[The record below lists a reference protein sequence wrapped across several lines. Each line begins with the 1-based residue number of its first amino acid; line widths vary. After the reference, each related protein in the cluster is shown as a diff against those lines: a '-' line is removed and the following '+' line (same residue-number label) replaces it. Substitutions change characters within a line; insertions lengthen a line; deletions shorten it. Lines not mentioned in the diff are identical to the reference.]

1 MEFRRPVGADAAAI
15 AVIIESVW
23 PEESAEIDTIRYAIT
38 QPDHATIIA
47 EHDDQIVGFL
57 DAFST
62 VAANRKRRWEIDLLA
77 VLPGFQGRHVGRNLI
92 TLATKA
98 GRQRGHDLARA
109 RALVHVANG
118 ASQRVFAECGYQISA
133 ETYRL
138 IIAGP
143 TAPALPT
150 APDNLNLIPVNSC
163 RYRGLW
169 LEQSLCEAGFGAA
182 RATQLAG
189 GYETVGAIIADH
201 IIPGAGWLTIGR
213 YHWCTLTY

>member
-1 MEFRRPVGADAAAI
+1 MDFRRSVGADAAAI
-15 AVIIESVW
+15 AAIIEAVW
-23 PEESAEIDTIRYAIT
+23 PEESAEIDTTRYAIT
-38 QPDHATIIA
+38 QPDHATIVA
-47 EHDDQIVGFL
+47 VHKDQIVGFL

-62 VAANRKRRWEIDLLA
+62 VGADGKRRWEIDLLA

-92 TLATKA
+92 AMATEA
-98 GRQRGHDLARA
+98 GRQRGHELA

-118 ASQRVFAECGYQISA
+118 VSQHVFAECGYQISA
-133 ETYRL
+133 EIFRL

-150 APDNLNLIPVNSC
+150 APDNLNLIPINSC

-169 LEQSLCEAGFGAA
+169 LKKPLCEAGFGAA

-213 YHWCTLTY
+213 YHWCTLAY